1 MAKNRN
7 ATVVEAEKDRT
18 IGIDLG
24 DKWSRYCIIDGDGEL
39 IEEGRVK
46 TTPGAFGK
54 HFAGLMRAR
63 IAIEAGTHS
72 LWVSEQLTEFGHE
85 VLVANPRELR
95 GISHSSRKSDIQDA
109 EKLARYA
116 RLDPKLLHPVTHR
129 SAIMQQ
135 ALNVVRARAV
145 MVRMRTTAVN
155 AVRSLIKPLGYR
167 LPLCSTECFPKK
179 CRAELKLELLAIV
192 EPLLAE
198 IEHLTAQISHYDE
211 CIRTLSQ
218 STFPDT
224 KLLTQIPGVGP
235 VTALTFVLTIAD
247 STRFS
252 RSRDVACYLGL
263 RPRRSQSGDR
273 DPQLGI
279 TKAGNSYLRVL
290 LVQSAHYILG
300 RFGQDSAIRR
310 WGLRL
315 FERGGKNA
323 KKRAVVA
330 VARKLAILLHRLWVT
345 RSEYVPF
352 YAVEQPQYA

>member
-1 MAKNRN
+1 MARNKNTKAIKTEN
-7 ATVVEAEKDRT
+7 NRT
-18 IGIDLG
+18 LGIDLG
-24 DKWSRYCIIDGDGEL
+24 DKWSRYCMIDSDGEL

-46 TTPGAFGK
+46 TTPGAFEK
-54 HFAGLMRAR
+54 HFAGPVRAR

-72 LWVSEQLTEFGHE
+72 LWVSEQLTELGHE

-116 RLDPKLLHPVTHR
+116 RLDPELLHPVTHR
-129 SAIMQQ
+129 SSAMQQ

-155 AVRSLIKPLGYR
+155 AVRSLIKPLGHR

-179 CRAELKLELLAIV
+179 CREELKSELLAIV
-192 EPLLAE
+192 DPLLAQ
-198 IEHLTAQISHYDE
+198 IEHLTVHILHYDE

-218 STFPDT
+218 SKFPDT
-224 KLLTQIPGVGP
+224 KLLRQIPGVGP

-247 STRFS
+247 SARFS
-252 RSRDVACYLGL
+252 QSRDVGCYLGL

-279 TKAGNSYLRVL
+279 TKAGNSYLRAL

-310 WGLRL
+310 WGQKL

-323 KKRAVVA
+323 KKRAVIA
-330 VARKLAILLHRLWVT
+330 VARKLAVLLHRLWVT
-345 RSEYVPF
+345 RSEYMPF
-352 YAVEQPQYA
+352 YGEQLPQSA